1 MQDTRIGFIG
11 AGNMASSIIGGLIN
25 RGHAASL
32 ISASDLDTEK
42 LGALAART
50 GLSAA
55 DNETIARTADVIV
68 LAVKPQVM
76 SAVCTALA
84 SSLEERRPLIVSI
97 AAGITLAALE
107 RWFGSDAAL
116 VRCMPN
122 TPALV
127 GSGASGLFAN
137 ACVDGTQRDIADQL
151 LGAVGLS
158 VWVEKEADIDS
169 VTALSGSGPAYFFL
183 MMEAMQESAVKLGL
197 STELAKALT
206 YQTALG
212 AAQLALASD
221 EETAQLR
228 RNVTSPNGTTERAI
242 NHFEDGGL
250 RQLVDGALQAAHA
263 RSVELAGEV

>member
-1 MQDTRIGFIG
+1 
-11 AGNMASSIIGGLIN
+11 
-25 RGHAASL
+25 
-32 ISASDLDTEK
+32 
-42 LGALAART
+42 
-50 GLSAA
+50 
-55 DNETIARTADVIV
+55 
-68 LAVKPQVM
+68 
-76 SAVCTALA
+76 
-84 SSLEERRPLIVSI
+84 
-97 AAGITLAALE
+97 
-107 RWFGSDAAL
+107 
-116 VRCMPN
+116 MPN

-137 ACVDGTQRDIADQL
+137 ALVNAAQRSIADQL

-158 VWVEKEADIDS
+158 VWVETESDIDS

-197 STELAKALT
+197 SSELAKALT

-263 RSVELAGEV
+263 RSIELAGEV

>member
-84 SSLEERRPLIVSI
+84 SSLEERRPLIVLDCRRHYPRG
-97 AAGITLAALE
+97 A
-107 RWFGSDAAL
+107 RAL
-116 VRCMPN
+116 VW
-122 TPALV
+122 
-127 GSGASGLFAN
+127 
-137 ACVDGTQRDIADQL
+137 
-151 LGAVGLS
+151 LGCG
-158 VWVEKEADIDS
+158 
-169 VTALSGSGPAYFFL
+169 
-183 MMEAMQESAVKLGL
+183 
-197 STELAKALT
+197 
-206 YQTALG
+206 
-212 AAQLALASD
+212 
-221 EETAQLR
+221 
-228 RNVTSPNGTTERAI
+228 
-242 NHFEDGGL
+242 
-250 RQLVDGALQAAHA
+250 A
-263 RSVELAGEV
+263 RSLHA

>member
-1 MQDTRIGFIG
+1 
-11 AGNMASSIIGGLIN
+11 
-25 RGHAASL
+25 
-32 ISASDLDTEK
+32 
-42 LGALAART
+42 
-50 GLSAA
+50 
-55 DNETIARTADVIV
+55 
-68 LAVKPQVM
+68 
-76 SAVCTALA
+76 
-84 SSLEERRPLIVSI
+84 
-97 AAGITLAALE
+97 
-107 RWFGSDAAL
+107 
-116 VRCMPN
+116 
-122 TPALV
+122 
-127 GSGASGLFAN
+127 
-137 ACVDGTQRDIADQL
+137 
-151 LGAVGLS
+151 
-158 VWVEKEADIDS
+158 
-169 VTALSGSGPAYFFL
+169 